1 MRAFEAR
8 LEAERKEVVNDM
20 LEKMIRRRAIADDG
34 WKILA
39 DKAHEE
45 IGKWQ
50 AKAES
55 WKSKAEALQA
65 KVEKWES
72 QASSQETKKSK
83 KMASKAHSETDGWK
97 AKAQIWALQARC
109 NGWQLKQ
116 AQLQADA
123 ARNLAEV
130 WEAMVKEDHARLQEI
145 AAAQQDRFKEIR
157 GRIELQRVE
166 ARALLDEHLARFPR
180 PDPRHD
186 KVVTAFDKV
195 LDDLAGLAKSLRN

>member
-8 LEAERKEVVNDM
+8 LEAEKKEVVNDM
-20 LEKMIRRRAIADDG
+20 LEKMIRRRAIADVG

-55 WKSKAEALQA
+55 WKSQAEALQV
-65 KVEKWES
+65 KVEKRES
-72 QASSQETKKSK
+72 QASKQQTKKSK
-83 KMASKAHSETDGWK
+83 PMASKAHGEADSWK
-97 AKAQIWALQARC
+97 AKAQYWALQARC

-123 ARNLAEV
+123 ARNRAEV
-130 WEAMVKEDHARLQEI
+130 WEAIVKQDHTGLQEI
-145 AAAQQDRFKEIR
+145 RAAQQDRIKEIR
-157 GRIELQRVE
+157 GRIEVQRAE
-166 ARALLDEHLARFPR
+166 ARALLDEHLAKLPR
-180 PDPRHD
+180 ADPWHD
-186 KVVTAFDKV
+186 KVVTALEKA
-195 LDDLAGLAKSLRN
+195 LDDLAGLAKRLRV